1 MPEGLGF
8 EELPSDHL
16 FSLDFDML
24 YSLGDVCLTFFF
36 CLGCSLLTM
45 QKPLTCFNK
54 AFQPIDRSNV
64 TKGVK
69 VGPFVS
75 AFESDGNQLVN
86 ALLGYGSD
94 GQHRRSR

>member
-36 CLGCSLLTM
+36 
-45 QKPLTCFNK
+45 
-54 AFQPIDRSNV
+54 AWDAR
-64 TKGVK
+64 
-69 VGPFVS
+69 
-75 AFESDGNQLVN
+75 
-86 ALLGYGSD
+86 Y
-94 GQHRRSR
+94 